1 MKHSLCIAF
10 ASLLLVGF
18 LHIPTAA
25 TLKAQDVPVQA
36 EEKAEPKER
45 EPISLD
51 KVTVFVRG
59 AGVHKQ
65 EGIYECV
72 DRAIRLASMEGFIA
86 PQDITIVFQED
97 SDRDFREGPSISIVF
112 EPKTRDI
119 PVKEGRAPAQ
129 LTKVTIALDGEVV
142 FKQEDIYEWGGKAAQ
157 LVIEWFP
164 ILDKIF
170 ETEGFTPVNDLTL
183 RFRRME
189 GVANASGTT
198 IRISDNWVLRQSRQ
212 DFGMV
217 AHEMLH
223 VIQRYGGRGG
233 TSIPTWA
240 MEGLTDFSR
249 HAYYEP
255 DVLMRPT
262 NPDQNKYTDSYQVT
276 GGFFMWIEHAYDKE
290 FTKKLNQHA
299 RSRTWSDDVFEKY
312 TGKGPEELWKEY
324 GEFLRTIEG
333 TRILPSR
340 DFGRVKLG
348 STYSIERRPTERQPA
363 ERRPGGRAATN

>member
-1 MKHSLCIAF
+1 MKHLFCIMLA
-10 ASLLLVGF
+10 LLLCVAVE
-18 LHIPTAA
+18 LQAQETATQETEA
-25 TLKAQDVPVQA
+25 
-36 EEKAEPKER
+36 PKVHG
-45 EPISLD
+45 PLSLE

-65 EGIYECV
+65 EGIYEWV
-72 DRAIRLASMEGFIA
+72 NHAVQLASMEGFVPPKDIA
-86 PQDITIVFQED
+86 IVFQED
-97 SDRDFREGPSISIVF
+97 TDREFRDGTSISITL
-112 EPKTRDI
+112 EPKPRDI
-119 PVKEGRAPAQ
+119 PVKEGRAPVQ
-129 LTKVTIALDGEVV
+129 LTRVTIALDGEEV

-170 ETEGFTPVNDLTL
+170 ETEGFTPTDDITL
-183 RFRRME
+183 RFRRMD

-223 VIQRYGGRGG
+223 VIQRYPGGRGAG
-233 TSIPTWA
+233 GIPTWA
-240 MEGLTDFSR
+240 MEGITDFAR

-255 DVLMRPT
+255 GVQMRPT
-262 NPDQNKYTDSYQVT
+262 NPEQSKYTDSYQVT

-290 FTKKLNQHA
+290 FVKKLNQHA

-340 DFGRVKLG
+340 DFDRAKLG
-348 STYSIERRPTERQPA
+348 NTYSVERRPA
-363 ERRPGGRAATN
+363 ERRPGGRAAAN